1 MSKYVFQTS
10 RPGHNDPQCSPSE
23 SACSCS
29 HFCHALLPEPQW
41 LKNLMQCWRSSAVQS
56 EAWLPVLLQTAQSTI
71 CCHGSAVWRWLKH
84 CWRYPAIV
92 RNQLTSTTYL
102 SNDPKRSSVGAT
114 QVQTYNTQ
122 TDQTANI
129 ETNEKF
135 EQLTPATQ
143 IDEFVPEP
151 APLTAAEMAS

>member
-10 RPGHNDPQCSPSE
+10 RPGHNDPSCSPSE

-84 CWRYPAIV
+84 CWRYPAIF

-102 SNDPKRSSVGAT
+102 SNDPLLGQPK
-114 QVQTYNTQ
+114 YKNTILKLIKLLILKPIR
-122 TDQTANI
+122 NL
-129 ETNEKF
+129 NN
-135 EQLTPATQ
+135 
-143 IDEFVPEP
+143 
-151 APLTAAEMAS
+151 